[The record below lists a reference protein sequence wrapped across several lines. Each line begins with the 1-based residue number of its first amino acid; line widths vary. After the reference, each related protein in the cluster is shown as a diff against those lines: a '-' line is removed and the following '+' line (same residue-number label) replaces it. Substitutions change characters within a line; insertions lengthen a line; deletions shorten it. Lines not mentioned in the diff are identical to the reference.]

1 MPRTPFAVSLILAIC
16 GESADYMPTNQ
27 AKIVENFMEKLL
39 EKLNPEEVYSRTYDF
54 NNKEKFLAEI
64 AYELHSSN
72 RYYMSKDE
80 FTIFTIKYHEKKGY
94 ELRDS
99 KFDKLFLK
107 KEYL

>member
-1 MPRTPFAVSLILAIC
+1 
-16 GESADYMPTNQ
+16 
-27 AKIVENFMEKLL
+27 MEKLL

-94 ELRDS
+94 ELRNS
-99 KFDKLFLK
+99 KFNKLFFEKGILI
-107 KEYL
+107 EYNDNVFFRYECLAYYYLAEILF